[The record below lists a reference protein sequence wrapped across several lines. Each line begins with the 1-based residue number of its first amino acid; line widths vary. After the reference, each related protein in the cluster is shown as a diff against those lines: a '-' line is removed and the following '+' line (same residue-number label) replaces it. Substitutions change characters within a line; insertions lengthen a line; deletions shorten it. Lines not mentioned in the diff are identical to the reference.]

1 MRRLRGRRGECRGYH
16 GEFNWSAQH
25 FLTLL
30 ILGIRRCA
38 MVTSRIRF
46 TAAQKAELWERWK
59 NGQSTAAIS
68 RALERKNKTGV
79 ERIVVVHGGIVPA
92 PRQRALAALR
102 LEEREEISRGI
113 AVGRP
118 IRQIA
123 QRLRRA
129 PSTVSREIK
138 RNGGRRVYRANW
150 ADQRAWERAL
160 RPKLCRLALHR
171 ELRWRVAQKL
181 ALQWS
186 PEQISGWLKQKFSTD
201 QDMQISHEAIY
212 RSLFIQT
219 RGVLKKERSCVP
231 RGGCVVPR
239 TTTPR
244 VDRGISSIWA
254 NGRPRLRIAPCQG
267 IGKETSLP
275 GRTARTS
282 PPSSSAIPASRCSSR
297 SPARIRRLSLLRLP
311 GTSASCLRSCDAP

>member
-1 MRRLRGRRGECRGYH
+1 
-16 GEFNWSAQH
+16 
-25 FLTLL
+25 
-30 ILGIRRCA
+30 

-46 TAAQKAELWERWK
+46 TAGQKAELWERWK
-59 NGQSTAAIS
+59 NGQSAAAIS

-113 AVGRP
+113 ALGRP

-138 RNGGRRVYRANW
+138 RKGGRQVYRANW
-150 ADQRAWERAL
+150 ADRRAWERAL
-160 RPKLCRLALHR
+160 RPKPCRLAAHR

-186 PEQISGWLKQKFSTD
+186 PEQILRLA
-201 QDMQISHEAIY
+201 EA
-212 RSLFIQT
+212 
-219 RGVLKKERSCVP
+219 GVLNPP
-231 RGGCVVPR
+231 RHA
-239 TTTPR
+239 
-244 VDRGISSIWA
+244 DI
-254 NGRPRLRIAPCQG
+254 
-267 IGKETSLP
+267 
-275 GRTARTS
+275 
-282 PPSSSAIPASRCSSR
+282 SR
-297 SPARIRRLSLLRLP
+297 SDLSQPL
-311 GTSASCLRSCDAP
+311 